1 MQEYM
6 KDTDFVPIHV
16 ERETYDC
23 PPPKPQP
30 RPRLFAELSSLSL
43 AGLAQMLLKVSR
55 TKRGQRSF
63 AKVRDLTD
71 FLLLQVYADSEG
83 EQILSCVDSGRILA
97 DFHERARLREVGI
110 CFSNENFI
118 KME

>member
-1 MQEYM
+1 M
-6 KDTDFVPIHV
+6 KDTDFVPIPV

-23 PPPKPQP
+23 PPPQQQP

-43 AGLAQMLLKVSR
+43 AGLAQMLLKVSGI
-55 TKRGQRSF
+55 KRGQRNVANAGSNSD
-63 AKVRDLTD
+63 V
-71 FLLLQVYADSEG
+71 LLLQVYADSEG
-83 EQILSCVDSGRILA
+83 EQILSCVDSSRILA

-110 CFSNENFI
+110 SVSNENFI

>member
-6 KDTDFVPIHV
+6 KDTDFVPIPV

-23 PPPKPQP
+23 PPPKQQP

-55 TKRGQRSF
+55 TKRGQRNF
-63 AKVRDLTD
+63 ANVGSNSDV
-71 FLLLQVYADSEG
+71 LLLQVYADSEG

-110 CFSNENFI
+110 SVCNENFI

>member
-1 MQEYM
+1 M
-6 KDTDFVPIHV
+6 KDTDFVPIPV

-55 TKRGQRSF
+55 IKPGQRNF

-71 FLLLQVYADSEG
+71 VLLLQKHSVISNTAVTRQD
-83 EQILSCVDSGRILA
+83 ILKIFR
-97 DFHERARLREVGI
+97 
-110 CFSNENFI
+110 FSFRKWAKINTYNHSNG
-118 KME
+118 K